1 MPFRRKTGLISKL
14 RTAFRR
20 KTSLLRRV
28 EAQAAQAGG
37 CGLSTHLNLM
47 DFSERSLL
55 LAGRTAAWQLPRN
68 RKIKNLS
75 EVEFRV
81 FSQWGED
88 GIIDWL
94 VSHVAVPNTRF
105 VEFGVET
112 FREANCRFL
121 LMNRNWKGLVFDGDE
136 THMAALRNERIH
148 WMYDL
153 TARSAFVTTEN
164 IDELITREE
173 FGGPL
178 GILSIDI
185 DGNDYWVWKAIK
197 SVNPAI
203 VICEYNPILGDTH
216 AISVPYDPNFRR
228 FNAHFSGLFFGCSI
242 EALRQLAK
250 QRGYSFV
257 GSNSNGIN
265 AFFVRN
271 DLAGPVLAKL
281 EDTRAFAS
289 RHRDSRSAG
298 GQMSYTG
305 GLARFELIRHLD
317 VVDVSN
323 GQRVRLAEIKQPY
336 SEQWLQEMY

>member
-1 MPFRRKTGLISKL
+1 M
-14 RTAFRR
+14 
-20 KTSLLRRV
+20 TS
-28 EAQAAQAGG
+28 
-37 CGLSTHLNLM
+37 
-47 DFSERSLL
+47 
-55 LAGRTAAWQLPRN
+55 
-68 RKIKNLS
+68 
-75 EVEFRV
+75 
-81 FSQWGED
+81 
-88 GIIDWL
+88 
-94 VSHVAVPNTRF
+94 
-105 VEFGVET
+105 
-112 FREANCRFL
+112 
-121 LMNRNWKGLVFDGDE
+121 
-136 THMAALRNERIH
+136 
-148 WMYDL
+148 
-153 TARSAFVTTEN
+153 EN

-216 AISVPYDPNFRR
+216 AISVPYDPKFRR
-228 FNAHFSGLFFGCSI
+228 FDAHFSGLFFGCSI
-242 EALRQLAK
+242 EALRLLAK
-250 QRGYSFV
+250 QRGYTFV

-289 RHRDSRSAG
+289 RHRDSRSTG

-323 GQRVRLAEIKQPY
+323 GQHVRLADINRPY
-336 SEQWLQEMY
+336 SEQWLQEMN